1 LIVRTVSDPAAA
13 TDLLRTHFYPAW
25 TAWFEAQQVP
35 IIDSDGQ
42 MTLLAPRDGNFTI
55 ELRYPK
61 RSWLIALA
69 LATIV
74 IGSAV
79 LALEHRR

>member
-1 LIVRTVSDPAAA
+1 MVRTVSDPAAA
-13 TDLLRTHFYPAW
+13 TDLLCTHFYPAW
-25 TAWFEAQQVP
+25 TVWFETHQIP

-42 MTLLAPRDGNFTI
+42 MALLAPRDGNFTI

-61 RSWLIALA
+61 RSWLLALA

-74 IGSAV
+74 IGGAV

>member
-1 LIVRTVSDPAAA
+1 MA
-13 TDLLRTHFYPAW
+13 
-25 TAWFEAQQVP
+25 
-35 IIDSDGQ
+35 
-42 MTLLAPRDGNFTI
+42 LLAPRDGNFTI

-61 RSWLIALA
+61 RSRLLALA
-69 LATIV
+69 LATIA

>member
-1 LIVRTVSDPAAA
+1 MDCVVRSAA
-13 TDLLRTHFYPAW
+13 
-25 TAWFEAQQVP
+25 
-35 IIDSDGQ
+35 DSDHRQWWTDGAAR
-42 MTLLAPRDGNFTI
+42 TRDGNFTI

-61 RSWLIALA
+61 RSRLLALA
-69 LATIV
+69 LATIA